1 MQYSQ
6 PIKPKTGNPLAEHRN
21 NEEAFRQVRLDF
33 TNIIYQLTAR
43 MPVAGTSGE
52 VLSIVEQ
59 VQADTAQTR
68 TEAPPSQAFKA
79 RPPMWLDGT
88 DWAAHVEKTLSA
100 LAGATGRPN
109 AANTIT
115 ERLHAANAHEYAPAD
130 TSALDDAIAG
140 LQHALMH
147 ARELLAPPSFTVAA
161 ACPACG
167 RRHTEHADGTRRDTL
182 QATGTQITCNACNT
196 SWAGPQLWQL
206 ADAIAEQDTDDD
218 HA

>member
-1 MQYSQ
+1 MQYLQ
-6 PIKPKTGNPLAEHRN
+6 PSRPKTGNPLAEHRN

-43 MPVAGTSGE
+43 TPVADTSGE

-109 AANTIT
+109 AANTLT
-115 ERLHAANAHEYAPAD
+115 ERLHAANSHPYAPAD

-140 LQHALMH
+140 LQHALQH
-147 ARELLAPPSFTVAA
+147 ARDLLAPPSFTVAA

-167 RRHTEHADGTRRDTL
+167 RRHTERADGTRRDTL
-182 QATGTQITCNACNT
+182 QATGTQITCNSCNT

-206 ADAIAEQDTDDD
+206 ADAIAEQNADDA